1 MYTSCLFP
9 ISFLVGDWLAS
20 QLVYFLN
27 NLFNFSNTS
36 SGYRRQEVLLRA
48 VLFYQLLADKENTL
62 NEESLLKGFKAIFL
76 RLFLLFNQSINQ
88 STIF

>member
-1 MYTSCLFP
+1 M
-9 ISFLVGDWLAS
+9 
-20 QLVYFLN
+20 
-27 NLFNFSNTS
+27 
-36 SGYRRQEVLLRA
+36 LLRA